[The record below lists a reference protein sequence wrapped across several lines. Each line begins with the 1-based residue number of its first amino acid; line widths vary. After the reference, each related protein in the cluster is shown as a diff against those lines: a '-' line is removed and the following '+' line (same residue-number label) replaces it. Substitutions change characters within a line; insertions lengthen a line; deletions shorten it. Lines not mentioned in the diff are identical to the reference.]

1 MRLRFDNCE
10 LDSEERVLRVE
21 GRPVRLSPK
30 AFDLLCLLAESR
42 PKALAKQTL
51 IDRVW
56 PDAIV
61 SDGSL
66 AVLVAELRAALKDS
80 STTPRILRT
89 VPRFGYAFCAQ
100 LTDTA
105 DVAAKTPA
113 LAWLLNRSERI
124 ALPAG
129 VITLGRDPTCEA
141 MIDAPGV
148 SRRHAQI
155 RVEATGIVIEDLGSK
170 NGTFLNDNPVLGP
183 TTMGDGDRVRFG
195 PIQYLLRVAGI
206 DTLTRL

>member
-30 AFDLLCLLAESR
+30 AFDLLCVLAESR
-42 PKALAKQTL
+42 PRALDKQTL
-51 IDRVW
+51 IERVW

-66 AVLVAELRAALKDS
+66 AVLVAELRAALRDS
-80 STTPRILRT
+80 ATTPRILRT

-100 LTDTA
+100 LIETA
-105 DVAAKTPA
+105 EAAAKTPA

-124 ALPAG
+124 ALRAG
-129 VITLGRDPTCEA
+129 AITLGRDPACEA

-183 TTMGDGDRVRFG
+183 TTLGDGDRVRFG

>member
-10 LDSEERVLRVE
+10 LDSEARVLRVE

-30 AFDLLCLLAESR
+30 AFDLLCVLAESR
-42 PKALAKQTL
+42 PKALGKQTL
-51 IDRVW
+51 IERVW

-66 AVLVAELRAALKDS
+66 AVLVAELRTALKDS
-80 STTPRILRT
+80 ATTPRILRT

-100 LTDTA
+100 PNEMA
-105 DVAAKTPA
+105 DVATKTPA

-129 VITLGRDPTCEA
+129 ATTLGRDPTCEA

-155 RVEATGIVIEDLGSK
+155 RVDATAIVIEDLGSK

-183 TTMGDGDRVRFG
+183 TTIGDGDRVRFG
-195 PIQYLLRVAGI
+195 QIQYLLRVASI